1 MWIFNLS
8 LFCAPFSWEFIRTCL
23 FLFWRLIWMVRNVVL
38 TFNEILLF
46 CLHFDILSLP
56 SLQHC
61 YTLRIFFKWNQVK
74 IIPKQTSHWCM
85 ILMYADAIFRSSV
98 FIIFE
103 RTLKF
108 LFFLHRVSQ
117 CGNHPTKPIGIS
129 KVIFRWIFVRCLCCW

>member
-23 FLFWRLIWMVRNVVL
+23 FLFWRLIWMVQNAVL
-38 TFNEILLF
+38 TFNEILFFVCTLIFYLYPHHSIAILF
-46 CLHFDILSLP
+46 FL
-56 SLQHC
+56 
-61 YTLRIFFKWNQVK
+61 FKWNQVK
-74 IIPKQTSHWCM
+74 IIPNQTGHWCM
-85 ILMYADAIFRSSV
+85 ILMYADAVFRSV

-103 RTLKF
+103 RSLKF